1 MRYLLAALAAFA
13 FLSLPMLSDSAV
25 AAKKSKTQGEA
36 KQPYVNC
43 IPAGSMSRKRR
54 NDTGM
59 PRC

>member
-1 MRYLLAALAAFA
+1 MRDLLAALAAFA
-13 FLSLPMLSDSAV
+13 FLSLPMFADNAV
-25 AAKKSKTQGEA
+25 AAKKSSSKSEA

-54 NDTGM
+54 ADTGM

>member
-13 FLSLPMLSDSAV
+13 FLSLPMFSESAL
-25 AAKKSKTQGEA
+25 AAKQSRTRSEA

-43 IPAGSMSRKRR
+43 IPSGGMSRKRR
-54 NDTGM
+54 ADTGT